1 MKRLFHILKGG
12 EGWIAKY
19 PEAVSNLLLI
29 AESALSICVIL
40 LKKLTKN
47 FCFTADPMFV
57 LAAFIIIGSIIG
69 SYEDSKFSGEFSN
82 TSDLDLTEEEDIFYN
97 YEYDNV
103 TDIDIEKRL
112 EDSLK
117 DLKTAEEALKEEN
130 KELLII
136 TSDVDKIEDLYNKVS

>member
-1 MKRLFHILKGG
+1 
-12 EGWIAKY
+12 
-19 PEAVSNLLLI
+19 
-29 AESALSICVIL
+29 
-40 LKKLTKN
+40 
-47 FCFTADPMFV
+47 MFV